1 MLEEIY
7 LMALLLS
14 GCLDMCILATVA
26 SKCTTLKA
34 LTTAFEGTPAPYV
47 EYVRPVANCF
57 NLCRIFA
64 SIKFNEFFPAHIL
77 LRIIQNRVEKSLTLT
92 KKFKIVKMNLRLGTK
107 ETVEDDVALEA
118 PVNIYVNDQH
128 VVTLMASPELIKELA
143 LGWLLDEGLIR
154 SLAEV
159 KDIWVKENDVKIK
172 TKSELKLRIQAA
184 GTVKLI
190 TTACGSTEDFLKLLD
205 RMEKPFVRSNY
216 SIKASDILNMVK
228 EMNLKTRSAW
238 IIAGTHSAGL
248 FATGRLSA
256 FAVDVGRH
264 NAIDKVIGMAALAGV
279 NFSNCVLVSSGRQPA
294 DMVLKVARV
303 GIPILVS
310 VRGPIQTGIIAAEK
324 TGVTLICFA
333 SGQRMNIYSFQERIL
348 FPLGAD

>member
-1 MLEEIY
+1 
-7 LMALLLS
+7 
-14 GCLDMCILATVA
+14 
-26 SKCTTLKA
+26 
-34 LTTAFEGTPAPYV
+34 
-47 EYVRPVANCF
+47 
-57 NLCRIFA
+57 
-64 SIKFNEFFPAHIL
+64 
-77 LRIIQNRVEKSLTLT
+77 LTLT

-143 LGWLLDEGLIR
+143 LGWLLDEGLIH
-154 SLAEV
+154 SLGEV
-159 KDIWVKENDVKIK
+159 KDVWVKDNNVKIK
-172 TKSELKLRIQAA
+172 TTSELKLRIQAA

-216 SIKASDILNMVK
+216 RVKASDILRMVQ
-228 EMNLKTRSAW
+228 EMNWRSKSVW
-238 IIAGTHSAGL
+238 TIAGTHSAAI
-248 FATGRLSA
+248 FAADRLAA

-264 NAIDKVIGMAALAGV
+264 NAIDKVIGVATLAGV
-279 NFSNCVLVSSGRQPA
+279 DFSGCVLISSGRQPA

-310 VRGPIQTGIIAAEK
+310 VRGPIQTGLVAAEK
-324 TGVTLICFA
+324 TGVTLVCFA
-333 SGQRMNIYSFQERIL
+333 RGQRMNVYSFPERIL
-348 FPLGAD
+348 FPLSSDSIGK

>member
-1 MLEEIY
+1 
-7 LMALLLS
+7 
-14 GCLDMCILATVA
+14 
-26 SKCTTLKA
+26 
-34 LTTAFEGTPAPYV
+34 
-47 EYVRPVANCF
+47 
-57 NLCRIFA
+57 
-64 SIKFNEFFPAHIL
+64 
-77 LRIIQNRVEKSLTLT
+77 LTLT
-92 KKFKIVKMNLRLGTK
+92 KKFKIVKMNLRLGIK

-143 LGWLLDEGLIR
+143 LGWLLDEGLIH

-159 KDIWVKENDVKIK
+159 KDVWVKDNNVKIK
-172 TKSELKLRIQAA
+172 TTSELKLRIQAA

-216 SIKASDILNMVK
+216 SVEASDILRMVQ
-228 EMNLKTRSAW
+228 EMNWRSKSVW
-238 IIAGTHSAGL
+238 TIAGTHSAGL
-248 FATGRLSA
+248 FAAGRLSA

-264 NAIDKVIGMAALAGV
+264 NAIDKVIGVAALAGV
-279 NFSNCVLVSSGRQPA
+279 DFSGCVLISSGRQPA

-310 VRGPIQTGIIAAEK
+310 VRGPIQTGLVAAKK
-324 TGVTLICFA
+324 TGVTLVCFA
-333 SGQRMNIYSFQERIL
+333 RGQRMNVYSFPERIL
-348 FPLGAD
+348 FPLSSDSVRE

>member
-1 MLEEIY
+1 M
-7 LMALLLS
+7 
-14 GCLDMCILATVA
+14 
-26 SKCTTLKA
+26 
-34 LTTAFEGTPAPYV
+34 P
-47 EYVRPVANCF
+47 
-57 NLCRIFA
+57 
-64 SIKFNEFFPAHIL
+64 
-77 LRIIQNRVEKSLTLT
+77 LT

-128 VVTLMASPELIKELA
+128 VVTLMASPDLIKELA

-154 SLAEV
+154 SLGEV
-159 KDIWVKENDVKIK
+159 KDVWVKANDVKIK

-216 SIKASDILNMVK
+216 SVKASDILKMVK
-228 EMNLKTRSAW
+228 ELNLKSKSSWTM
-238 IIAGTHSAGL
+238 AGTHSAAL
-248 FATGRLSA
+248 FAAGRLAA
-256 FAVDVGRH
+256 FAADVGRH
-264 NAIDKVIGMAALAGV
+264 NAIDKVVGVAALAGL
-279 NFSNCVLVSSGRQPA
+279 NFSSCVLLSSGRQPA

-303 GIPILVS
+303 GIPILAS
-310 VRGPIQTGIIAAEK
+310 VRGPIQTGIVAAEK

-333 SGQRMNIYSFQERIL
+333 RGQRMNVYSFPERIL
-348 FPLGAD
+348 LPSDSG